1 MFTFRGHLTSMI
13 TLSLATIAAR
23 VPGADEVSFVHDYP
37 GFVKTGLSRE
47 LKGFGP
53 AVMKV
58 LFAPVM
64 ALLQIPIE
72 ETGERQLYLAT
83 SARFPPYRHGENG
96 DGDGVRPPVTE
107 EDAKVGKG
115 VGIGAV
121 DGKLGG
127 GVYSVDYEAEG
138 SSVRTREVL
147 TKLTEQGVAD
157 LIWEHT
163 QKEFLRITGSLT
175 CE

>member
-1 MFTFRGHLTSMI
+1 MI
-13 TLSLATIAAR
+13 TLSLATIATR

-96 DGDGVRPPVTE
+96 DGDGVRVPVAGVRPPVTE
-107 EDAKVGKG
+107 EDAKVGEG

-138 SSVRTREVL
+138 SSVKTREVL
-147 TKLTEQGVAD
+147 SKLEEQGVAD